1 MRFFLVITMCVMLL
15 ACSDSENAEQADQDS
30 AATYTTIMWEDL
42 IPPDELDILINPP
55 AELLTIQEGSA
66 LDRYLAE
73 ANSALNRDSPPNM
86 PGLESPEILAYVQ
99 ALQSTNVNVDIVN
112 KNVRIPAFL
121 VPLDYH
127 ESEDVTS
134 FFLVPY
140 FGACLHSPPPPPNQT
155 IYALMD
161 GKTKFDAPWVAQYVS
176 GILDATLVQNSLAT
190 SAYSMKVDKLEVFN
204 P

>member
-1 MRFFLVITMCVMLL
+1 MRLILVIIIGIVLG
-15 ACSDSENAEQADQDS
+15 ACSDSKNAEQAEKPS
-30 AATYTTIMWEDL
+30 NVTYETILWEDL
-42 IPPDELDILINPP
+42 IPPDELEILINPP
-55 AELLTIQEGSA
+55 AELLAIQEGSA

-73 ANSALNRDSPPNM
+73 ANSALNRESPPNM
-86 PGLESPEILAYVQ
+86 PGLESPEIQAYVQ
-99 ALQSTNVNVDIVN
+99 ALQSTNVNPDIVN

-161 GKTKFDAPWVAQYVS
+161 GKTKFDAPWIAQYVS

-190 SAYSMKVDKLEVFN
+190 SAYSMKVDQLEVFE